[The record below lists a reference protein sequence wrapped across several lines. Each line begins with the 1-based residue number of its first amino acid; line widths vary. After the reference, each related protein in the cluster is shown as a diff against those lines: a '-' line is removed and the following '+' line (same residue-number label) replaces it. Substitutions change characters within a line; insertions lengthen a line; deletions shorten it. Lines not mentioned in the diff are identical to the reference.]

1 MNDLKATNRKPTSL
15 TRRHSSE
22 TTRPLELKLHWARS
36 YRSQIEAWHQ
46 RWALS
51 DEQRHGCEGELKKA
65 DDWEAHARAQLEAL
79 EGD

>member
-1 MNDLKATNRKPTSL
+1 MNALKETNRKL
-15 TRRHSSE
+15 TKLDE
-22 TTRPLELKLHWARS
+22 TALLGDDKTLELKLHWARS
-36 YRSQIEAWHQ
+36 YQSQIESWHQ
-46 RWALS
+46 RWALT